1 MRERSGVE
9 YRRAP
14 GASTKTKLENSYYAK
29 NVLETNYFIRVNP
42 YNVLSNIQ
50 KENFKK
56 LPPVMCKNL
65 MKLTFWK
72 KLVGEA
78 MGILQ
83 QPGMVLFENL
93 FLHVA

>member
-1 MRERSGVE
+1 MEFK
-9 YRRAP
+9 
-14 GASTKTKLENSYYAK
+14 KTKLEISCYTK
-29 NVLETNYFIRVNP
+29 NVLATNYFIRINP

-56 LPPVMCKNL
+56 LPPVMSQNHNNL
-65 MKLTFWK
+65 SFYK

-83 QPGMVLFENL
+83 HQGMELFENF